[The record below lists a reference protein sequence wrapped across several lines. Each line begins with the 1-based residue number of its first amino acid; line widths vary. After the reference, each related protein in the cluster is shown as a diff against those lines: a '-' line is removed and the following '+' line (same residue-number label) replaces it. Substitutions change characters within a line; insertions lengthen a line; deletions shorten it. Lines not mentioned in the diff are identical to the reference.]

1 MIIMNE
7 KRQVWI
13 PVWEIWKF
21 LLHSRFE
28 IIIAWMER
36 DRLIEWMVK
45 QDKVVLK
52 EACINYI
59 GHGFDARETI
69 ASYPCSSLHDSIQ
82 SIDTHIFSLVPRVAH
97 SSHELRLSQWDTCV
111 AARFLTPNNW
121 IPTSGRGAFVTL
133 GETRPTLNESRS
145 IGKLFDC
152 QKDKPSSGEGES
164 EKVRFQSDLDFFAGD
179 L

>member
-1 MIIMNE
+1 
-7 KRQVWI
+7 
-13 PVWEIWKF
+13 
-21 LLHSRFE
+21 
-28 IIIAWMER
+28 
-36 DRLIEWMVK
+36 MVK

-97 SSHELRLSQWDTCV
+97 TNYAYPSGIRAWRRV
-111 AARFLTPNNW
+111 FLPR
-121 IPTSGRGAFVTL
+121 IIEFQRRDEGAFVTL
-133 GETRPTLNESRS
+133 GETRPILNESRS